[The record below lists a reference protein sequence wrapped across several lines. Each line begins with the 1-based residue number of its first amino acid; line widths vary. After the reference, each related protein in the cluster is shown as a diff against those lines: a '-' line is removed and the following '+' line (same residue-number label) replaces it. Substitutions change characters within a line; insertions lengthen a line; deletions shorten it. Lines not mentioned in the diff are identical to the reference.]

1 FSIPM
6 RKSDF
11 IKLLKINVFTVVRA
25 APGFV
30 EDASALIERTAV
42 VLLANSYNAP
52 LISPDIE
59 ARA

>member
-1 FSIPM
+1 M
-6 RKSDF
+6 RKRNPH
-11 IKLLKINVFTVVRA
+11 KLLISKVFTVVRA